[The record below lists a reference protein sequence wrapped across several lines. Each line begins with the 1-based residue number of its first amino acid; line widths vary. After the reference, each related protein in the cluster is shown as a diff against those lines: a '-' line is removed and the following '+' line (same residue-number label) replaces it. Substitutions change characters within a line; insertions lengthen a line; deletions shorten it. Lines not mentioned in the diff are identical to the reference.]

1 MISVLEG
8 TWSGSSLPTR
18 SSSEGGKR
26 SGRGCKDG
34 SKHEMGA
41 SGGLELEL
49 DGKKIAK
56 YRATNATPR
65 FISTLRNSSVGRG
78 RLTRPCRNP
87 DWQPVLRRQ
96 EVGALALIYRKHVEP
111 RGFTQFEFMG
121 ILRSA
126 RTKQSLPF
134 RSTRHILDVRS
145 IAIGQAKVLHEVLH
159 AAIWTFD
166 IEASF

>member
-1 MISVLEG
+1 MAQKVIDVVG
-8 TWSGSSLPTR
+8 TSKESFAKAA
-18 SSSEGGKR
+18 ENAVAEAA
-26 SGRGCKDG
+26 KDG
-34 SKHEMGA
+34 SRHEMGA
-41 SGGLELEL
+41 SGG
-49 DGKKIAK
+49 
-56 YRATNATPR
+56 PR
-65 FISTLRNSSVGRG
+65 IGTARQEDRQIPRQQRRFTSTLKNSGVDCR
-78 RLTRPCRNP
+78 RLPRPCRNP

-134 RSTRHILDVRS
+134 RSTRHILNVRS

-159 AAIWTFD
+159 VAIWTFD